1 MEIKGNFNT
10 KEEAD
15 KYALKLKRKGF
26 KTRVTHRPAYQ
37 EPIWNVW
44 IKEENKKNK

>member
-1 MEIKGNFNT
+1 MKIVGNFNT
-10 KEEAD
+10 KEEAI
-15 KYALKLKRKGF
+15 KCASKFKRRGF

-44 IKEENKKNK
+44 VEKVA